1 MRAVESNWYRNFLSN
16 LSLTKGRYDDAITKA
31 TSGKKLNKLSDNPA
45 DMAYV
50 LGLRG
55 KIEQI
60 NQFDKNIGT
69 AKSFLTASE
78 SAMNS
83 IQNSIYR
90 VITLAE
96 QGASETSSPEGRVII
111 AQEID
116 QIRDSIINYANTEVM
131 GKYIFA
137 GSDNDSI
144 PFEKDPTEV
153 PAPDNVI
160 YNGDGRVVKVQADF
174 SIRVGTNI
182 PGNEV
187 FGVGNLIA
195 PAPAGSTDIFASL
208 HDLRDALIANDT
220 TAISN
225 ELDAMSDIQEQ
236 INESRGNI
244 GNNLRHITDI
254 RGMLKS
260 YQNSLRVK
268 VSDLEDA
275 DMAKAISDLSREEVG
290 LQATLQAGSRIQ
302 RHSLMNY
309 LG

>member
-1 MRAVESNWYRNFLSN
+1 MRAVESNWYRNFLNN
-16 LSLTKGRYDDAITKA
+16 LSLTKGRYDEAITRV

-45 DMAYV
+45 DLAYV

-55 KIEQI
+55 KVEQI
-60 NQFDKNIGT
+60 DQFDKNINT
-69 AKSFLTASE
+69 AKSLLTAGE

-83 IQNSIYR
+83 IQNSLYR

-96 QGASETSSPEGRVII
+96 QGASETSSPEGREII

-116 QIRDSIINYANTEVM
+116 QIRDSILNYANTEVM

-137 GSDNDSI
+137 GSSNDSI

-153 PAPDNVI
+153 PTPDDII
-160 YNGDGRVVKVQADF
+160 YNGDGEVVEIQADF
-174 SIRVGTNI
+174 SIRVPTNI

-187 FGVGNLIA
+187 FGVGNLVA
-195 PAPAGSTDIFASL
+195 PAPGGSTDIFAVL
-208 HDLRDALIANDT
+208 HDLRDALLADDT
-220 TAISN
+220 TTISN
-225 ELDAMSDIQEQ
+225 NLDVLSDIQNQ

-254 RGMLKS
+254 QGMLKS
-260 YQNSLRVK
+260 YQNSLKVK
-268 VSDLEDA
+268 MSDLEDA
-275 DMAKAISDLSREEVG
+275 DMAEAISNLSREEVG
-290 LQATLQAGSRIQ
+290 LQSTLQSGARIQ
-302 RHSLMNY
+302 KYSLMNY